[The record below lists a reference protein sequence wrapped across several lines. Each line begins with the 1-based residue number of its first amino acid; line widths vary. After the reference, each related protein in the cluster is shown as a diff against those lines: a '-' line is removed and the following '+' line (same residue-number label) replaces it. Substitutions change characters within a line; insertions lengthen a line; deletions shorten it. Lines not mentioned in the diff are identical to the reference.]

1 MLEKLARYI
10 LKGELYKLEQ
20 DVKKAYDVG
29 LSHGISQGWEQGVR
43 YGRTGSGIYGKYRR
57 EIEGILEEKR
67 I

>member
-10 LKGELYKLEQ
+10 LRDELYKLEQ
-20 DVKKAYDVG
+20 NVKQGYEIG
-29 LSHGISQGWEQGVR
+29 FTQGWEQGVK
-43 YGRTGSGIYGKYRR
+43 YGKLGSGIYGKYRR